1 MTSVRAVA
9 VPQLSFES
17 RAKYR
22 AQPHFGRNEGS
33 LVPLYCLTI
42 SVCFVLCFLIGITA
56 IILVTERSVEEVP
69 DRTEGFG
76 RRGGSGGGDAIELA
90 HHSPTDTHCYSEGT
104 GYHTTSDFVSLESYS
119 VYRRCCDDYY
129 YQAPDTDYTK
139 YETTCDYH
147 TCDSKQNT
155 SVDYSPHDSE

>member
-1 MTSVRAVA
+1 MYMGDNTCPEWEAGIHVITLQDKVERTKS
-9 VPQLSFES
+9 PTFES
-17 RAKYR
+17 AVDQSALESALQQSNY
-22 AQPHFGRNEGS
+22 G
-33 LVPLYCLTI
+33 
-42 SVCFVLCFLIGITA
+42 
-56 IILVTERSVEEVP
+56 VEEVP